1 MINSSIVRQDP
12 PALVTLARAASVKR
26 RAAISSLGSSKSLM
40 SSVTV
45 PTTTAV
51 LCYLDPR
58 CLTSLLRATGGLMVL
73 EATSRLRM
81 VLQNLE
87 SVLLERNLK
96 SCTCEK
102 SQGMVRFVHEQN
114 DEITYPHEKML
125 IKILAF
131 RVLLRLFLYS
141 ASFIQV
147 DTLNKR
153 A

>member
-1 MINSSIVRQDP
+1 
-12 PALVTLARAASVKR
+12 
-26 RAAISSLGSSKSLM
+26 
-40 SSVTV
+40 
-45 PTTTAV
+45 
-51 LCYLDPR
+51 
-58 CLTSLLRATGGLMVL
+58 MVL

-102 SQGMVRFVHEQN
+102 SQGMVRFVHEID

-147 DTLNKR
+147 DTLNEIDHKLANAKHFTKR
-153 A
+153 ASARR

>member
-1 MINSSIVRQDP
+1 
-12 PALVTLARAASVKR
+12 
-26 RAAISSLGSSKSLM
+26 
-40 SSVTV
+40 
-45 PTTTAV
+45 
-51 LCYLDPR
+51 
-58 CLTSLLRATGGLMVL
+58 MVL

-102 SQGMVRFVHEQN
+102 SRDMVRFVHVDPSPN

>member
-1 MINSSIVRQDP
+1 
-12 PALVTLARAASVKR
+12 
-26 RAAISSLGSSKSLM
+26 
-40 SSVTV
+40 
-45 PTTTAV
+45 
-51 LCYLDPR
+51 
-58 CLTSLLRATGGLMVL
+58 MVL

-102 SQGMVRFVHEQN
+102 GQGMVRFVHEQS

-147 DTLNKR
+147 DALNESKQQVSVSER
-153 A
+153 

>member
-1 MINSSIVRQDP
+1 
-12 PALVTLARAASVKR
+12 
-26 RAAISSLGSSKSLM
+26 
-40 SSVTV
+40 
-45 PTTTAV
+45 
-51 LCYLDPR
+51 
-58 CLTSLLRATGGLMVL
+58 MVL

-96 SCTCEK
+96 SYTCEK
-102 SQGMVRFVHEQN
+102 SQGMVRFVRTLITEPK